1 MSFPQVYRLT
11 MLVNV
16 AVLAVMG
23 IAGLV
28 CGRPREGAISLL
40 FAASNTLIFW

>member
-1 MSFPQVYRLT
+1 MQFYRLA
-11 MLVNV
+11 MLANV
-16 AVLAVMG
+16 AILAAMG
-23 IAGLV
+23 VAALI